1 MTFEKTTHE
10 LEDEPGSPHPNKK
23 RRTDSG
29 FGDSPDVKEET
40 DIVPED
46 PIEQTLVAALVSPPV
61 EAVSEPIEDQP
72 VESNTENNAEKSSSE
87 SAEAPDPE
95 VAAVYGS
102 IIDRAE
108 RLEEQYALDQLP
120 AESSEQSSNKSV
132 TFVKASLSLKI
143 QSLPILDNLVCI
155 HGSCRQ
161 RSMLMII
168 LSLHKYFPS
177 WPSPHIKTSRH
188 LSPSPI
194 QKMVRHMPLCG
205 RYSIIQKESIL
216 QNMPSYRQPTWT

>member
-1 MTFEKTTHE
+1 MTFEKTAHE
-10 LEDEPGSPHPNKK
+10 LEDEHGSPYPNKK

-29 FGDSPDVKEET
+29 FGDSPDVKQET
-40 DIVPED
+40 DIAPED
-46 PIEQTLVAALVSPPV
+46 PIEQTLVAALVPPPV
-61 EAVSEPIEDQP
+61 ETVAEPIEEQP

-87 SAEAPDPE
+87 PAEAPDPE

-155 HGSCRQ
+155 HDSCRQ
-161 RSMLMII
+161 CSVLMID
-168 LSLHKYFPS
+168 LSLHKYSPS
-177 WPSPHIKTSRH
+177 WPSPPIKTSRH
-188 LSPSPI
+188 LSPSLI
-194 QKMVRHMPLCG
+194 QKTVRHMPPCG
-205 RYSIIQKESIL
+205 RYSIIRKESIL
-216 QNMPSYRQPTWT
+216 QSMPSCRQLT